1 MAHYKGRLAEILL
14 EPYQNAAGR
23 IACPVAAIP
32 QPGQYLQAHDPSD
45 PLEVI
50 PTSIFAAGESSRS
63 RSGEASFPAAGPLPP
78 DWQPGTQLRLRGPL
92 GHGFQLPT
100 KLRRLALAAIGGGPA
115 RLLPLVTERVAE
127 VVLFC
132 DSQVGELPMSVEIQG
147 LDALPSALAWA
158 DFLAFDIPLD
168 KLDELATNLGVKE
181 RLPRS
186 LSGQALVLAPMPCGG
201 LAQCGVCAL
210 ATRSG
215 ARLACENGPVFDLHE
230 LI

>member
-23 IACPVAAIP
+23 IACPVVAFP
-32 QPGQYLQAHDPSD
+32 QPGQYLQAHDPND

-50 PTSIFAAGESSRS
+50 PSSIFTAGESSIS
-63 RSGEASFPAAGPLPP
+63 RSGEASFPIAGPLPAS
-78 DWQPGTQLRLRGPL
+78 WQPGTQLQLRGPL
-92 GHGFQLPT
+92 GRGFEPPT
-100 KLRRLALAAIGGGPA
+100 KIRRLALAAISGRAA
-115 RLLPLVTERVAE
+115 RLLPLVTDRVAE

-132 DSQVGELPMSVEIQG
+132 DSQVGELPMSVEIQS
-147 LDALPSALAWA
+147 LDALPNALAWA
-158 DFLAFDIPLD
+158 DFLAIDIPLD
-168 KLDELATNLGVKE
+168 KLDELSTHLGVKE

-186 LSGQALVLAPMPCGG
+186 LQGQVLVLAPMPCGG

-210 ATRSG
+210 AAKNG
-215 ARLACENGPVFDLHE
+215 AKLACEDGPVFDLHE